1 MTVHVPLKINVNLN
15 YNQVRHMESFTLYL
29 KGYERFEM
37 SRRLGHED
45 GFDRPA
51 IRIQTS
57 LEQVENGEVS
67 EKKKRTIVSFLV
79 FWFFFF
85 SHTTE
90 CTPNFLSLFFDAI
103 PPPPLFWRRS
113 TIASPRKRLNFISQ

>member
-67 EKKKRTIVSFLV
+67 EKKKRTIVSFFG
-79 FWFFFF
+79 FWFFCFCCF
-85 SHTTE
+85 
-90 CTPNFLSLFFDAI
+90 CCPIYRPID
-103 PPPPLFWRRS
+103 
-113 TIASPRKRLNFISQ
+113 